1 MSRMIVASFIT
12 VLLTQ
17 VVLADDCV
25 TPIRS
30 YGQRPFNNPKAP
42 CPNGV
47 MAPGVCF
54 GYHGTRWTPW
64 QLACQDCGTVVVQ
77 SGPGTPVSN
86 KGIILF
92 EQSAKVPAAGQL
104 VPSPEQAK
112 PMPPVRP

>member
-1 MSRMIVASFIT
+1 MSRMVVASFMT
-12 VLLTQ
+12 VLLIQ
-17 VVLADDCV
+17 MAMADDCV

-30 YGQRPFNNPKAP
+30 YGQRPFSNPKAP

-54 GYHGTRWTPW
+54 GYHATRWTPW
-64 QLACQDCGTVVVQ
+64 QLACQDCGAVVAQ
-77 SGPGTPVSN
+77 TATSTPVSN

-92 EQSAKVPAAGQL
+92 EQGKAPSAGQL
-104 VPSPEQAK
+104 MPSPEQVK